1 MGLFPHVG
9 SLLRAMPNSVL
20 GGATIIMF
28 STVAI
33 AGIKILSTVNM
44 NRRNMLILAVSFG
57 MGLGVLLVPEIVSAF
72 SNNIGGQAGK
82 LVQSIFSSAITTGG
96 LTVIILSAIM
106 GEAQED

>member
-1 MGLFPHVG
+1 
-9 SLLRAMPNSVL
+9 
-20 GGATIIMF
+20 
-28 STVAI
+28 VAI

-57 MGLGVLLVPEIVSAF
+57 MGLGVLLVPEIVTALSG
-72 SNNIGGQAGK
+72 NIGGTAGK

-106 GEAQED
+106 GQSEED